1 LAGLPVLLV
10 ILTRSGLAGGAVFF
24 ASLFSLIMDSE
35 RELLAAKAELRE
47 LEAHDLYGTWQAR
60 RFDDDLGEGL
70 RNFGATLHS
79 AKDRVQILTMHVE
92 GAKAAAAVPGALAAR
107 QASEQEKA
115 DRLLGALPINKRG
128 FEFLDKD
135 KKPHVG
141 RKRMAEYLNKIAL
154 PVAEA
159 QELLPAE
166 DSALIAG
173 LGAGHEELRARVVD
187 AGKAVNEGMARI
199 RAYAQDLV
207 IANDKGWTFVDR
219 YRAGK
224 VLDLND
230 EETKRFNELVK
241 EEDAREREAALVK
254 AASKG
259 DSKKRDRNSGGGYWR
274 SRGRDYREDSR
285 DYRDRDRSD
294 GPYPR
299 SDPPRFGARYN
310 NRGDKRAS
318 GGRG

>member
-1 LAGLPVLLV
+1 
-10 ILTRSGLAGGAVFF
+10 
-24 ASLFSLIMDSE
+24 MDLE
-35 RELLAAKAELRE
+35 RELTAAKAELRE
-47 LEAHDLYGTWQAR
+47 LEAHGLHETWQAR
-60 RFDDDLGEGL
+60 RFDDDLGDGL
-70 RNFGATLHS
+70 RTFGAALHS

-92 GAKAAAAVPGALAAR
+92 TAKAAAAVPGALAAR
-107 QASEQEKA
+107 AASEQEKM

-141 RKRMAEYLNKIAL
+141 RKRMADYLNKIAL
-154 PVAEA
+154 TIAEA
-159 QELLPAE
+159 QELMPAE

-173 LGAGHEELRARVVD
+173 LDAGQEELRTRVVD
-187 AGKAVNEGMARI
+187 AGKALDEGMARI

-254 AASKG
+254 VASSKV
-259 DSKKRDRNSGGGYWR
+259 DSKKRDRGSGSGGGYWR
-274 SRGRDYREDSR
+274 YRGRDFREDSR
-285 DYRDRDRSD
+285 DYRDRVD
-294 GPYPR
+294 GPYPQSR
-299 SDPPRFGARYN
+299 SDAPRFGARYN
-310 NRGDKRAS
+310 NRGDKRAG
-318 GGRG
+318 GGR